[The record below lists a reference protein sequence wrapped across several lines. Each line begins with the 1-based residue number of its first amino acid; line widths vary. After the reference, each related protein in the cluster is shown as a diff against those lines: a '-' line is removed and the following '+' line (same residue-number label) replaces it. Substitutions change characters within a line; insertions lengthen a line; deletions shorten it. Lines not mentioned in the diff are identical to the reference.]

1 MTTLANSFICLL
13 FLSYQKSVFDRYPRP
28 VFKDCME
35 DQRVPGVSKAFAD
48 KGPSC
53 YDEGAHR
60 AEDKCHLNDGMFV
73 AVPSNRTRNCFIY
86 QGGQDG
92 LTHSGDDNVEDDV
105 PHNGVGES
113 HLRHL
118 RTLEVEEH
126 KRQEVE

>member
-1 MTTLANSFICLL
+1 
-13 FLSYQKSVFDRYPRP
+13 
-28 VFKDCME
+28 ME

-60 AEDKCHLNDGMFV
+60 AEDKCHLNDDRMLV

-86 QGGQDG
+86 QGGEDG

-105 PHNGVGES
+105 PHDGVGES

-126 KRQEVE
+126 KRQEVEQGASRPHVQWGGHSQCQTAEEKSRNQ